1 MPQRKLGRPLATELN
16 MLFTCVSS
24 TGSNRKVPNTNP
36 NPSSFVGNTLIDVL
50 NRRKNEF

>member
-24 TGSNRKVPNTNP
+24 TGSNPKVLNANP
-36 NPSSFVGNTLIDVL
+36 NPSSFRGNTLINVL
-50 NRRKNEF
+50 NGRKNEF